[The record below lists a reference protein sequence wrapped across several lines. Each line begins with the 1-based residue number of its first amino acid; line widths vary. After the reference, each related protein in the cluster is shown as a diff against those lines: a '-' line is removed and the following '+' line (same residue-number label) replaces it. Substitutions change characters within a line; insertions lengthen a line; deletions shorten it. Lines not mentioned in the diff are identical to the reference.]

1 MSFPVE
7 QIRKLSLSYKAQK
20 FSGSHFRDLM
30 LPGVYVLVKNGLA
43 TYIGYSNCLLHRVAS
58 PKHHR
63 LKTERDCDELLLYPC
78 RNEKD
83 AQELEEILIRH
94 LRPKLNQRGKV
105 RMRATPAEC
114 ASALKEQTILD
125 SSVPDSAPDLGEK
138 WTKFIRERTLASKLP
153 CSNLVLTVR

>member
-7 QIRKLSLSYKAQK
+7 QIRKLSISYKAQK
-20 FSGSHFRDLM
+20 FRGSHFRDLM
-30 LPGVYVLVKNGLA
+30 LPGVYVLVKNDLA

-58 PKHHR
+58 PRHHR
-63 LKTERDCDELLLYPC
+63 LQAERDCDELLLYPC

-83 AQELEEILIRH
+83 AQELEQILIRH
-94 LRPKLNQRGKV
+94 LRPKLNHRGKASL
-105 RMRATPAEC
+105 RATPAEC

-125 SSVPDSAPDLGEK
+125 SFVPEPAVDLGEK
-138 WTKFIRERTLASKLP
+138 WANFIRERIVATKLP